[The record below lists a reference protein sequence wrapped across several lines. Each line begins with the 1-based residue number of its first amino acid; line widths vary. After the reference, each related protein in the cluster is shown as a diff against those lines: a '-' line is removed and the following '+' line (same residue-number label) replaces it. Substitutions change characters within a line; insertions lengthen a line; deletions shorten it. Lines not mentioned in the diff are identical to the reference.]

1 MKEKCVLCGKL
12 TTFDETSNISLR
24 SNYIEG
30 AGQLCNECVNR
41 LDIPE
46 KIIAPQ
52 PNAPKN
58 PNVIQWLI
66 MTIYLLVLFLLV
78 CMQGDGAIWWL
89 KVAGLTI
96 WGLLGWIIGRNSNFN
111 LNNNA

>member
-1 MKEKCVLCGKL
+1 MKEKCVLCGAL
-12 TTFDETSNISLR
+12 TTIDETTDISLR

-30 AGQLCNECVNR
+30 AGQLCNECAHR
-41 LDIPE
+41 LDLPE
-46 KIIAPQ
+46 RIIATKKPQ
-52 PNAPKN
+52 KKPNI
-58 PNVIQWLI
+58 IQWLI
-66 MTIYLLVLFLLV
+66 MAIYLLVLFLLV